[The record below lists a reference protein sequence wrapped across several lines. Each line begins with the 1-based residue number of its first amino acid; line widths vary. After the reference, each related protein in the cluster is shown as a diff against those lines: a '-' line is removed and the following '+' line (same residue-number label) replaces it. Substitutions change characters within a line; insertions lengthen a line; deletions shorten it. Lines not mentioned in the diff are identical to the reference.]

1 MFRFRSFAAT
11 AATIAL
17 LAGGLALASP
27 TPAEAAERED
37 VVSLTNANRANA
49 GLPALARESSL
60 DAMAQEWAT
69 YMASQKS
76 MVHSSNEWRM
86 SKVSSGYTLCCGENI
101 AYGYTSASSVVSA
114 WINSPG
120 HRANILD
127 TRYTHMGAGY
137 NATGHYWVQVF
148 ATFPTVKSVTGGTPT
163 ISGTAAVG
171 QKLSASANGWSPS
184 GTKLAFQ
191 WKANG
196 KAISGATGTTLALTD
211 YHAGKR
217 ITVTVTGSATGYRS
231 ASTTSGQTAMV
242 KTPYTVE
249 RVSGQT
255 RYASAVAIS
264 KRTYPNGSGVVYI
277 ASGENFPDAVGAAP
291 AAVNAGGALLLTKRD
306 SVPTEVAAEV
316 RRLSPRSIVIVG
328 GEAAVSSAVQATLSG
343 IANTT
348 RVTGSSRFA
357 VSTALAIQGFPSGA
371 TTAYVAS
378 GAGFADA
385 VSAGSAAGAENAPI
399 LLARPNA
406 GPDAALLDALD
417 RLGVRTVKIAGGTAA
432 VSSSFESTL
441 KSKGYTV
448 QRLGGT
454 NRYAANQ
461 AINAQAFD
469 YSNTAFIASGL
480 AYPDALTGS
489 TWSASM
495 NAPLFITTGG
505 CVQPGII
512 AEMKSMGVS
521 KVILLGGT
529 ASLSGD
535 VTNLATC

>member
-1 MFRFRSFAAT
+1 MLRLRRLASMSAIVALLVGG
-11 AATIAL
+11 IAL
-17 LAGGLALASP
+17 AAPSAAS
-27 TPAEAAERED
+27 AAPRDD

-49 GLPALARESSL
+49 GLPPLAREASL

-76 MVHSSNEWRM
+76 MVHSSNEWRL
-86 SKVSSGYTLCCGENI
+86 SKVSAGASLCCGENI
-101 AYGYTSASSVVSA
+101 AYGYTTAASVVSA

-127 TRYTHMGAGY
+127 GRYTHMGAGY
-137 NATGHYWVQVF
+137 NSTGHYWVQVF
-148 ATFPTVKSVTGGTPT
+148 ATLPAAKAVTGTTPT

-171 QKLSASANGWSPS
+171 QRLTAGTSGWSPS
-184 GTKLAFQ
+184 GTSLAFQ
-191 WKANG
+191 WRANG
-196 KAISGATGTTLALTD
+196 AAISGATGSTFTVTD
-211 YHAGKR
+211 YQAGKR
-217 ITVTVTGSATGYRS
+217 ITVSVKGTASGYTATTKTSAQTGL
-231 ASTTSGQTAMV
+231 V
-242 KTPYTVE
+242 KTPYAVE

-306 SVPTEVAAEV
+306 SLPSEVATEV
-316 RRLSPRSIVIVG
+316 RRLQPRSIVIVG
-328 GEAAVSSAVQATLSG
+328 GEAAVGAGVQSALSA
-343 IANTT
+343 IASTS
-348 RVTGSSRFA
+348 RIGGASRFA
-357 VSTALAIQGFPSGA
+357 VSTALAAKAFPSGA
-371 TTAYVAS
+371 DTAYVAS

-385 VSAGSAAGAENAPI
+385 VSAGSAAGADDAPI
-399 LLARPNA
+399 LLTRPGA
-406 GPDAALLDALD
+406 GPDAALLDTLA

-432 VSSSFESTL
+432 VSSAFESSL
-441 KSKGYTV
+441 RSKGYAV
-448 QRLGGT
+448 ERLGGA
-454 NRYAANQ
+454 NRYSANQ

-489 TWSASM
+489 TWAGSL

-512 AEMKSMGVS
+512 AEMKSMGVG
-521 KVILLGGT
+521 KVVLLGGS